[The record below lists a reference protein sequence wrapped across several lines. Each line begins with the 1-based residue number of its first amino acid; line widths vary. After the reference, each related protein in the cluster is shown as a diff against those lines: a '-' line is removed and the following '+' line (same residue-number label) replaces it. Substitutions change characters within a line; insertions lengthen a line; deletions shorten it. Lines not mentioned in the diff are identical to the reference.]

1 MNSTEVQYV
10 SDQAGK
16 AIAVIV
22 PIDLWQEI
30 QSERETAYLLNNE
43 VMKHR
48 LLEAKGRNIGFSLV
62 EVNEK
67 LGI

>member
-1 MNSTEVQYV
+1 MSSSEIQYV
-10 SDQAGK
+10 SDEAGR
-16 AIAVIV
+16 AVAVLV

-30 QSERETAYLLNNE
+30 QSERETAYLLKSE
-43 VMKHR
+43 SMKNR
-48 LLEAKGRNIGFSLV
+48 LLEAKGRNTGFSLV